1 MKKLL
6 VCGLVVWM
14 GAVGAT
20 ESTPAA
26 ETPVAKKETPAVVS
40 VIDDRYEIL
49 NDGTEIRDLQ
59 TTLIWQRC
67 SVGQTWG
74 GTRCEGTSKE
84 FTFDEAQRLSNA
96 EWRVPTP
103 SELTTLIEPNPDPRI
118 RKLNTQAFPGTE
130 SWLWTSNT
138 PEPDSLV
145 GSFVNVYNGYTVS
158 ALKTSANHVYLMRTN
173 GVRYGN

>member
-26 ETPVAKKETPAVVS
+26 ETPVAKEETPAVVT

-49 NDGTEIRDLQ
+49 NGGTEIRDLQ

-74 GTRCEGTSKE
+74 GTRCEGSASSWREMSTRSAI
-84 FTFDEAQRLSNA
+84 TAEA
-96 EWRVPTP
+96 
-103 SELTTLIEPNPDPRI
+103 
-118 RKLNTQAFPGTE
+118 
-130 SWLWTSNT
+130 
-138 PEPDSLV
+138 V
-145 GSFVNVYNGYTVS
+145 GSEP
-158 ALKTSANHVYLMRTN
+158 APLP
-173 GVRYGN
+173 

>member
-74 GTRCEGTSKE
+74 GTRCEGHQKN
-84 FTFDEAQRLSNA
+84 LL
-96 EWRVPTP
+96 
-103 SELTTLIEPNPDPRI
+103 LTKPN
-118 RKLNTQAFPGTE
+118 AFPM
-130 SWLWTSNT
+130 
-138 PEPDSLV
+138 P
-145 GSFVNVYNGYTVS
+145 NGACPLHQS
-158 ALKTSANHVYLMRTN
+158 
-173 GVRYGN
+173 